1 MRVRVLFK
9 GIASLIVTSVMI
21 GCFPLVSTVNAA
33 TPGIILSGSCHIQ
46 DMGDALGTWDDSSGT
61 LTLGTEGQ
69 SKRLESFNISLD
81 NQTGLSGDLEY
92 RSHVQDIGWQ
102 EYIASGNMSGTYGQG
117 LRIEGIEMR
126 LTGELADYYTVE
138 YQAHIQDYGNSQG
151 FVSDGITAGT
161 TGQSRRIEELQVR
174 IVPRCAGT
182 ATGVEYH
189 VHIQDVGWETDW
201 KSDGEVSGSVGQS
214 KRLEAI
220 EIFLTG
226 NQYSGGII
234 YHTHIQDMGWE
245 SVWSGDGSASGTSGQ
260 SKRLEGIEIA
270 LTGDVSAYY
279 DVYYR
284 VHAQDFGWLGWAKN
298 GEMAGT
304 EGLSKRLEAIQ
315 IVLVAKGAAAPGD
328 ISGINSVRTE
338 AGVINTDPAVAEA
351 EAQAAAT
358 SEASVNPYPWVD
370 EFAQGFGSD
379 TAFLILVDRSLCMV
393 FIYEGSQYNWTL
405 IKFCS
410 CCVGKPSTPTITGQ
424 YKIKGKGTYFDTHD
438 GGRCWYFSII
448 QGNYYFHSVIY
459 DKSPAPVNIK
469 DGTMGQQVS
478 HGCIRLSVDDAWWI
492 YNYMPKGT
500 TVYIF
505 N

>member
-1 MRVRVLFK
+1 MNLKALFK
-9 GIASLIVTSVMI
+9 GTALFIAASVIVGTFSV
-21 GCFPLVSTVNAA
+21 GTGVNAA
-33 TPGIILSGSCHIQ
+33 VPGITLSGSCHIQ
-46 DMGDALGTWDDSSGT
+46 DIGDALATWDDQTET
-61 LTLGTEGQ
+61 LYLGTEGI
-69 SKRLESFNISLD
+69 SKRLECINISLD

-92 RSHVQDIGWQ
+92 RSHVESIGWQ
-102 EYIASGNMSGTYGQG
+102 EYVSSGNMTGTYGQG
-117 LRIEGIEMR
+117 LRIEGLQMR
-126 LTGELADYYTVE
+126 LTGELADYYSVE
-138 YQAHIQDYGNSQG
+138 YQVHIQDYGYSQG
-151 FVSDGITAGT
+151 FVSDGLTAGT
-161 TGQSRRIEELQVR
+161 TGQSRRIEALQVR
-174 IVPRCAGT
+174 IVPKYSGT
-182 ATGVEYH
+182 STQVEYH
-189 VHIQDVGWETDW
+189 VHIQDLGWETKW
-201 KSDGEVSGSVGQS
+201 MTDGDVSGTQGQG

-220 EIFLTG
+220 EIFLKG
-226 NQYSGGII
+226 NEYSGGIT
-234 YHTHIQDMGWE
+234 YHTHIQDIGWE
-245 SVWSGDGSASGTSGQ
+245 TEWAEDGALSGTSGQ

-270 LTGDVSAYY
+270 LTGDIANYY

-304 EGLSKRLEAIQ
+304 MGLSKRLEAIQ
-315 IVLVAKGAAAPGD
+315 IVLVAKNGDAPGD
-328 ISGINSVRTE
+328 VCGIVSQRSE
-338 AGVINTDPAVAEA
+338 AGIINTDPAVAAA
-351 EAQAAAT
+351 EAQAASGT
-358 SEASVNPYPWVD
+358 QDITNPYPWMTD
-370 EFAQGFGSD
+370 FAQGFGSD
-379 TAFLILVDRSLCMV
+379 TAFLILVDRSLCTV

-405 IKFCS
+405 IKCCS

-424 YKIKGKGTYFDTHD
+424 YKLKGKGTYFDTQE